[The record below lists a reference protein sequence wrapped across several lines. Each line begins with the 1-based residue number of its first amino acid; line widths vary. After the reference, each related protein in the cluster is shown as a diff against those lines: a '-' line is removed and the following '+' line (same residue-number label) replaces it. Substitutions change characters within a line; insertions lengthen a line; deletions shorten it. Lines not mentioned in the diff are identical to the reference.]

1 MIEKISHKLAVLA
14 IEKEE
19 ISRENYD
26 IYKYGFVVGIELL
39 ISIVFS
45 ILLAISFKSVLELF
59 LFLIIFVPLRAFAGG
74 IHLKTFIGCFF
85 LSMFVLLSIIGIA
98 KYGEIELLYSN
109 IGIACLIILIKII
122 SIIREKDMAEKQFF
136 MGKLNLT
143 LLGIIGLSVI
153 FNFFRLDK
161 WIALIFLTLV
171 VETISLVCQK
181 K

>member
-1 MIEKISHKLAVLA
+1 
-14 IEKEE
+14 
-19 ISRENYD
+19 
-26 IYKYGFVVGIELL
+26 
-39 ISIVFS
+39 
-45 ILLAISFKSVLELF
+45 
-59 LFLIIFVPLRAFAGG
+59 
-74 IHLKTFIGCFF
+74 
-85 LSMFVLLSIIGIA
+85 
-98 KYGEIELLYSN
+98 
-109 IGIACLIILIKII
+109 
-122 SIIREKDMAEKQFF
+122 MAEKQFF

>member
-59 LFLIIFVPLRAFAGG
+59 LFWIIFVPLRAFAGG

-85 LSMFVLLSIIGIA
+85 LSMFVLLSII
-98 KYGEIELLYSN
+98 
-109 IGIACLIILIKII
+109 
-122 SIIREKDMAEKQFF
+122 
-136 MGKLNLT
+136 
-143 LLGIIGLSVI
+143 
-153 FNFFRLDK
+153 
-161 WIALIFLTLV
+161 
-171 VETISLVCQK
+171 
-181 K
+181 